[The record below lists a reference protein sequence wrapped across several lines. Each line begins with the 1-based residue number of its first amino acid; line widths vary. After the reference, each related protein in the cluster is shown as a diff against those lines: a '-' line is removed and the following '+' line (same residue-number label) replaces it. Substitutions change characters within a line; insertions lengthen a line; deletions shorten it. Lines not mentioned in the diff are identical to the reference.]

1 MPAKVRTIQI
11 GARVW
16 GETYTVFRL
25 ISRIRLQSYYS
36 FEPPTVLPRKNAM
49 PTDIPI
55 LSLSF
60 DLSIDCTCSPIHNAL
75 NSFFLFK
82 SIYIK
87 VINVISTQHLL
98 SALIYN
104 LETRQLKISML
115 TFGRDQN
122 NFSFFFSNQVCF
134 YVWLCWENLRERV
147 TKNGH

>member
-1 MPAKVRTIQI
+1 MH
-11 GARVW
+11 
-16 GETYTVFRL
+16 
-25 ISRIRLQSYYS
+25 
-36 FEPPTVLPRKNAM
+36 
-49 PTDIPI
+49 TDIPI
-55 LSLSF
+55 LSLSV

-115 TFGRDQN
+115 RFGRDQN
-122 NFSFFFSNQVCF
+122 NFFFFLTKCAFMSN
-134 YVWLCWENLRERV
+134 YAG
-147 TKNGH
+147 KI